1 MSLSELGA
9 VFCCNFFVIFLWLGD
24 ISEIDL
30 SNSDHI
36 RPPQKLTYRVLVAG
50 GGQQLDSPT
59 GKGRL

>member
-30 SNSDHI
+30 SNSDLI
-36 RPPQKLTYRVLVAG
+36 LMCVKSVFVL
-50 GGQQLDSPT
+50 LI
-59 GKGRL
+59 KILRLSGF